1 MRLLIKGGRL
11 LDPGQVDDMADILIE
26 DGRIADIRFQASG
39 DKVQATGQT
48 SASSEDVD
56 RTIDAAGLI
65 VTPGLID
72 MHVHLREPGEEYKET
87 IASGCQ
93 AAVRGGFV
101 AVCPMANTCPV
112 NDRVETT
119 CFIRQK
125 AVEAGSCRV
134 WPVAAVTSNLDG
146 FHLTEFGELKA
157 AGVVALSD
165 DGRPIR
171 DARLMRKAME
181 YARGFNLPIVSHC
194 EEKSLTEGGAMNEGA
209 LATQL
214 GLAGMPNVSESLMVM
229 RDIALAELTG
239 VRLHIAHVS
248 TAEAVDAIR
257 LAKQRGVA
265 VTAETAPHYF
275 TLTEDAVGSY
285 NTNAKMYPPLRS
297 AKDREA
303 IREGLRDGTLD
314 AIASDHAPHSG
325 LEKEVEF
332 DQAANGIVGLETSLA
347 LGLKLV
353 HEELLSLERLIDAMS
368 IQPGRIL
375 GMDRHLE
382 IGQTAD
388 LTLIDPAA
396 TFRVDAADF
405 ASISRNT
412 PFDGWTLTGKAVL
425 TIVGGQ
431 VVFEQRG

>member
-1 MRLLIKGGRL
+1 
-11 LDPGQVDDMADILIE
+11 
-26 DGRIADIRFQASG
+26 
-39 DKVQATGQT
+39 
-48 SASSEDVD
+48 
-56 RTIDAAGLI
+56 
-65 VTPGLID
+65 
-72 MHVHLREPGEEYKET
+72 
-87 IASGCQ
+87 
-93 AAVRGGFV
+93 
-101 AVCPMANTCPV
+101 
-112 NDRVETT
+112 
-119 CFIRQK
+119 
-125 AVEAGSCRV
+125 V

-412 PFDGWTLTGKAVL
+412 PFDGWHLTGKAVL
-425 TIVGGQ
+425 TMVGGQ

>member
-1 MRLLIKGGRL
+1 
-11 LDPGQVDDMADILIE
+11 
-26 DGRIADIRFQASG
+26 
-39 DKVQATGQT
+39 
-48 SASSEDVD
+48 
-56 RTIDAAGLI
+56 
-65 VTPGLID
+65 
-72 MHVHLREPGEEYKET
+72 
-87 IASGCQ
+87 
-93 AAVRGGFV
+93 
-101 AVCPMANTCPV
+101 MANTCPV